1 MIETIRHHLS
11 HGITLDCR
19 TCGAPGKPLLL
30 FVHGFPEGAFI
41 WDGVMTPFADRWRCV
56 APDLRGY
63 GHSSQP
69 PDVAAY
75 KPKALAQ
82 DLVALIAR
90 ESPGQPAACV
100 VGHDWG
106 GALAWNLAIQHHALL
121 QQLLIINAPHP
132 GTLLRELQRNPAQQ
146 AASQYMHFLR
156 RPDAAELLL
165 ADGARRLWDFFRTPT
180 GTLPAWLTPEL
191 QAQYLAHWQQ
201 SLAGACRYYSAS
213 PLVPP
218 RGDDHSIQHI
228 TLPDSLLTT
237 PVPTQV
243 LWGMQDVALRPELLD
258 GLAHW
263 VPQLQIEQV
272 ADASHWLVH
281 EQPATVIR
289 SLHQLLLSRL
299 TKREPPERAHS
310 ASEADFPL
318 DY

>member
-1 MIETIRHHLS
+1 MIETIRHQLP
-11 HGITLDCR
+11 HGTALDCR
-19 TCGAPGKPLLL
+19 SCGAPGKPLLL
-30 FVHGFPEGAFI
+30 FLHGFPEGAFI

-63 GHSSQP
+63 GQSSHP
-69 PDVAAY
+69 IDIADY
-75 KPKALAQ
+75 KPKALLQ

-100 VGHDWG
+100 IGHDWG
-106 GALAWNLAIQHHALL
+106 GALAWNLAIQQPALL
-121 QQLLIINAPHP
+121 QRLLIINAPHP
-132 GTLLRELQRNPAQQ
+132 GTFLRELQRNPAQQ

-180 GTLPAWLTPEL
+180 GALPDWLTPEL

-201 SLAGACRYYSAS
+201 SLASACRYYSAS

-237 PVPTQV
+237 QVPTRV
-243 LWGMQDVALRPELLD
+243 LWGMRDAALRPELLD

-263 VPQLQIEQV
+263 VPQLGVEQV
-272 ADASHWLVH
+272 AGASHWLVH

-289 SLHQLLLSRL
+289 SLHQLLLTTL
-299 TKREPPERAHS
+299 TQREQPARTPS
-310 ASEADFPL
+310 APEADFPL